1 MAIGA
6 ALQGAGMAVQVLG
19 ALRQNEIDKQVF
31 KFNARQANQRADL
44 LEILADEDN
53 DLRRRQQAQ
62 RRGSQLAQMASQ
74 GVRIDGGQA
83 LSNLYT
89 QLEMDEFNNSRA
101 LFQADEEAHQI
112 RLNAKLGKIAMKERQ
127 VQNIIG
133 AVGGGLSGAA
143 GIAGGF

>member
-31 KFNARQANQRADL
+31 KFNFQQANQRADL
-44 LEILADEDN
+44 LEVLAREDN

-62 RRGSQLAQMASQ
+62 RRGAQLSQFASQ
-74 GVRIDGGQA
+74 GARVDGGQA
-83 LSNLYT
+83 LTNLYA

-112 RLNAKLGKIAMKERQ
+112 RLNARFGKIAMKEKQ
-127 VQNIIG
+127 MQNIIG
-133 AVGGGLSGAA
+133 AVGSGLSGAA